1 MKIAV
6 STSGTTLD
14 SEVEPR
20 FGRCAGFILFDTET
34 RNFQYLDNSAQQN
47 LSQGA
52 GIQAAQMIVEA
63 GAEVLITGQ
72 VGPKAAQVLDR
83 TGIRIHACTGGTVQ
97 EALQALEQNKLKQ
110 FGLDDAARVVPDK
123 TYGQGMGGGGRG
135 RGPGQGGRGM
145 GGGGRGRGPGQGG
158 RGMGGGGGRG
168 RM

>member
-6 STSGTTLD
+6 STSGKTLD

-72 VGPKAAQVLDR
+72 VGPKAAQVLEIGR
-83 TGIRIHACTGGTVQ
+83 
-97 EALQALEQNKLKQ
+97 
-110 FGLDDAARVVPDK
+110 AAYRE
-123 TYGQGMGGGGRG
+123 RG
-135 RGPGQGGRGM
+135 
-145 GGGGRGRGPGQGG
+145 
-158 RGMGGGGGRG
+158 
-168 RM
+168 